1 MRLPTPEA
9 SERVS
14 PPPVKV
20 GRSKRSTHRTASA
33 TTPFLFWRVRGT
45 VDDGPIFLLVDFEYL
60 AGSKIR
66 RWAKITAAIDP
77 DQIRMTAVVVDCLL
91 LRHSPEG
98 GGAWQLFLCSPA
110 EWWGSIFV
118 RLPI

>member
-1 MRLPTPEA
+1 MHGDA
-9 SERVS
+9 
-14 PPPVKV
+14 
-20 GRSKRSTHRTASA
+20 HRTASITA
-33 TTPFLFWRVRGT
+33 PFLFWRVRGT
-45 VDDGPIFLLVDFEYL
+45 VDDGPIFLLVDFEYF

-91 LRHSPEG
+91 FRHSPEG